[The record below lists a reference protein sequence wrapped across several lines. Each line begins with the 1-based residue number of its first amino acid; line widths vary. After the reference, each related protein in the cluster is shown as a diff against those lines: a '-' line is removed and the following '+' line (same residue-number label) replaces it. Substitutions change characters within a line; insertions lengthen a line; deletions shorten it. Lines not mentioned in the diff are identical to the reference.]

1 MRALNDLFTSAPGLM
16 TVAGF
21 GTMLGIGATFMVYL
35 VRHVRS
41 DRPAGSQARK

>member
-1 MRALNDLFTSAPGLM
+1 MRALTDLFTSAPGLM

-21 GTMLGIGATFMVYL
+21 AIMFGIGATFMVYL

-41 DRPAGSQARK
+41 DRPAGSKASK